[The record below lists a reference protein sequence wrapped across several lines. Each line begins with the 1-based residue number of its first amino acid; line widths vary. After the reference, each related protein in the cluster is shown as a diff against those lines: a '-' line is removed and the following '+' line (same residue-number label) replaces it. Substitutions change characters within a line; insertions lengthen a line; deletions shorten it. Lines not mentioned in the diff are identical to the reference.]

1 MSTEAGNYDSDKRRG
16 FDEIWGQRG
25 NSYRSEKKLEIFL
38 ITRRRVGEKWNRLII
53 IRRTMAERGDVFEWL
68 LGETERRADWA
79 VGYFDIFDSLKVGHG
94 YETERAK

>member
-1 MSTEAGNYDSDKRRG
+1 MPE
-16 FDEIWGQRG
+16 
-25 NSYRSEKKLEIFL
+25 L
-38 ITRRRVGEKWNRLII
+38 
-53 IRRTMAERGDVFEWL
+53 GDVFEWL